1 MNMLN
6 HNLQLQNREGA
17 FTLVETLVVVAI
29 LAILLVLGL
38 GPGIGKIKKNAA
50 ASKCTANL
58 RQIGAAFYMY
68 AGENNGEFP
77 PVSGD
82 SFASSKDDQDGKGQ
96 QWDQQLVPYL
106 SIPNNT
112 TKSPLKNTV
121 YYCPESDGDP
131 SYATK
136 PVTLLSY
143 TYNANVGKSQTS
155 PGVRATGGADLSSV
169 MLLAD
174 LQLATSPPG
183 KSYVP
188 QTGQGQNNTIVF
200 RPVSSYFKFLSDR
213 HNQKMN
219 ILFLDGHVAA
229 RMRINE
235 NDTSSPPEDVRW
247 IPGGPLT
254 GSR

>member
-1 MNMLN
+1 MNILN
-6 HNLQLQNREGA
+6 HSLHSRDRERA
-17 FTLVETLVVVAI
+17 FTLIEI
-29 LAILLVLGL
+29 LAVVGILAVLLVLSLGTGL
-38 GPGIGKIKKNAA
+38 GKLRKNAA

-77 PVSGD
+77 AISGD
-82 SFASSKDDQDGKGQ
+82 SFASSKDDQDGKGK
-96 QWDQQLVPYL
+96 QWDQQLAPYL

-112 TKSPLKNTV
+112 GKLPLKNTV
-121 YYCPESDGDP
+121 YHCPESDGDP

-136 PVTLLSY
+136 PVVLLSY

-155 PGVRATGGADLSSV
+155 PGVRATGGTDLSSV

-213 HNQKMN
+213 HNQRMN
-219 ILFLDGHVAA
+219 ILFLDGHVAS

-235 NDTSSPPEDVRW
+235 NDPSSPPEDVRW

-254 GSR
+254 GHR